1 MNNKEEYNR
10 CIIPELCR
18 GEKGW
23 MTKEDDR
30 FKKTRAKQQEM
41 SKLLKETQ
49 KELIENAYE
58 PIEDYRIDKVMD
70 EFLFHYSRNKSQEVV
85 DYNRTWDTEIKKVE
99 KHAGPLP
106 ERWKAHLYM
115 NKMRVNDMQRS
126 QIMTGALGEFT
137 VKTFSKAALVTFE
150 QGGRCLS
157 FLVG

>member
-1 MNNKEEYNR
+1 ML
-10 CIIPELCR
+10 I
-18 GEKGW
+18 
-23 MTKEDDR
+23 
-30 FKKTRAKQQEM
+30 Q
-41 SKLLKETQ
+41 SLLTIRIGIF

-58 PIEDYRIDKVMD
+58 PIEDYRIGKVMD

-137 VKTFSKAALVTFE
+137 VKALSKAALQTFPHLKTSDGKKAGWAGKTDKKHRTPFRR
-150 QGGRCLS
+150 QGGRFRKGIS
-157 FLVG
+157 S